1 MNPPKQL
8 HYDLFL
14 READIGFYWKLD
26 DSGIALDAEGLIW
39 NAGGIER
46 RYRYDELR
54 AVRLRMTTGGR
65 DEYVYFCTLYLNDG
79 NIVTIYSGSSTGAAD
94 AERDPIYGEFV
105 RVLHARL
112 TTLKLHQVDFIAG
125 QSEGRYYLILFAG
138 ILTIGFAV
146 LLPLAL
152 LIIVGTWET
161 LFILLAGIG
170 LAWPMWRLAQ
180 SSRPRGYAPDALP
193 EDLVPEI
200 RNEAS

>member
-14 READIGFYWKLD
+14 READIGIYWKLT
-26 DSGIALDAEGLIW
+26 DSGITLDAEGMAW

-54 AVRLRMTTGGR
+54 AVRLRMTSGGR
-65 DEYVYFCTLYLNDG
+65 SEYVYFCTLYLTDG
-79 NIVTIYSGSSTGAAD
+79 NIVTIYSGSASGATD
-94 AERDPIYGEFV
+94 AERDPVYGEFV

-112 TTLKLHQVDFIAG
+112 ASLKLYQIDFIAG

-146 LLPLAL
+146 VLPLAL
-152 LIIVGTWET
+152 LFLVGTWET

-170 LAWPMWRLAQ
+170 LAWPMWQLAQ
-180 SSRPRGYAPDALP
+180 SSRPRGYLPEDLP
-193 EDLVPEI
+193 EDLVP
-200 RNEAS
+200 